1 MGDEFSGPPVGGIPP
16 KLNRKGVGPM
26 KTSEFIALAEAEI
39 TKGWCRHAAED
50 EHGNVCMVGAYQ
62 RVSAHHRCPGRQLHK
77 TLTLTAAVIA
87 KLGLGSFADLRGP
100 EMVVA
105 AFNDHL
111 AKDKDEVLAVMGK
124 TRLHCEEAGD

>member
-1 MGDEFSGPPVGGIPP
+1 M
-16 KLNRKGVGPM
+16 N
-26 KTSEFIALAEAEI
+26 TSEFIALAEAEI
-39 TKGWCRHAAED
+39 TKGWCRYEAED

-62 RVSAHHRCPGRQLHK
+62 RVWEHHQCPGSQRHK
-77 TLTLTAAVIA
+77 ALTLTAAMIA
-87 KLGLGSFADLRGP
+87 KLRLGDLSDLRGP
-100 EMVVA
+100 EMVIA